1 MHDFFE
7 KVTNGFMHQK
17 ESRKRTEYSACFN
30 SIKAGGSKSTYN
42 LSWLALKFRGMIMHY
57 KPYIFTQAFFRGA

>member
-30 SIKAGGSKSTYN
+30 SIKAGGSKSKYN
-42 LSWLALKFRGMIMHY
+42 LSWLALKFWGMIMHY